1 MKASSEKK
9 IAMFFEQIKKNIF
22 PEWDKKDE
30 WSVKNLKTHNDDS
43 KHLNSDYLGRC
54 DSTEKI
60 IYLNLDPEDC
70 KNVNGSCDLPCSKGL

>member
-1 MKASSEKK
+1 MKSSGEKK
-9 IAMFFEQIKKNIF
+9 IAMFFEQIKKDIF

-54 DSTEKI
+54 DSTEKK
-60 IYLNLDPEDC
+60 LSQLRSRGLENR
-70 KNVNGSCDLPCSKGL
+70 NVNCS